1 MGVSPFSL
9 WGSGSNFF
17 RSNEAKPL
25 ISIIF
30 MILSTIC
37 FVAVTVVVKFNGP
50 VVPAAEAAFLRYI
63 AGLVI
68 IAPFLWSS
76 FRMGSKNDLN
86 PTFSSVEIFSNWKWF
101 FFRGIAHGLG
111 VILWFYSMAR
121 LPIAEVTAIGYT
133 TPIFV
138 SIGAAIFLGETL
150 AFRRIF
156 AILIAF
162 FGMLVILRPGFEV
175 LSLGRISQL
184 VAALF
189 FSISYLLTKKLTYNS
204 SPFMIVAML
213 TVYVTIALAPFALY
227 DWVTPTLNFV
237 LWMGLVAFF
246 ASSGHYFMTKALQLA
261 PIAVSQP
268 VTFLQLIWATLIGY
282 YFFGEGIDIF
292 VLLGGF
298 IIFSSVVFISYRE
311 SINSDRKAI

>member
-1 MGVSPFSL
+1 
-9 WGSGSNFF
+9 
-17 RSNEAKPL
+17 
-25 ISIIF
+25 

-37 FVAVTVVVKFNGP
+37 FVAVTVIVKFNGP
-50 VVPAAEAAFLRYI
+50 VVPAAEAAFLRYL
-63 AGLVI
+63 AGLIMFV
-68 IAPFLWSS
+68 PFFYMTFFG
-76 FRMGSKNDLN
+76 FRDDVNKKGTNSLDLL
-86 PTFSSVEIFSNWKWF
+86 VNWKWF
-101 FFRGIAHGLG
+101 FFRGLAHGLG

-138 SIGAAIFLGETL
+138 SVGAALFLGEAL

-162 FGMLVILRPGFEV
+162 IGMLIILRPGLEV

-184 VAALF
+184 LAAVF
-189 FSISYLLTKKLTYNS
+189 FSISYLLTKRLTFNS
-204 SPFMIVAML
+204 TPFMIVAML
-213 TVYVTIALAPFALY
+213 TVYVTISLAPFAFFQ
-227 DWVTPTLNFV
+227 WVTPTLEFV
-237 LWMGLVAFF
+237 LWMSLVAFF
-246 ASSGHYFMTKALQLA
+246 ATLGHYLMTKALQLA

-268 VTFLQLIWATLIGY
+268 VTFLQLIWAAVIGY
-282 YFFGEGIDIF
+282 YFFGESIDIF

-311 SINSDRKAI
+311 TVVSKINQEE

>member
-9 WGSGSNFF
+9 LGSGSNFF

-76 FRMGSKNDLN
+76 FRMGSKKDLS
-86 PTFSSVEIFSNWKWF
+86 PAFSSFEIFSNWKWF

-237 LWMGLVAFF
+237 LWMGVVAFF
-246 ASSGHYFMTKALQLA
+246 ASVGHYFMTKALQLA

-311 SINSDRKAI
+311 SINSDRKAM